1 MARLNGVLTCN
12 EAGLPGLRIRVLPQP
27 WASTAAMN
35 GMDMVTVAK
44 PLRHAVVEAAEKV
57 GSIVAEAMAS
67 ARET

>member
-1 MARLNGVLTCN
+1 MARLNAALTRN
-12 EAGLPGLRIRVLPQP
+12 EVGSPGMRMHDLWHSWV
-27 WASTAAMN
+27 STAAMN
-35 GMDMVTVAK
+35 GVDMATVAK